1 MSVLMARKVS
11 QGRESYTGAM
21 EPTATDAVSIP
32 RILVGTDFSPTAA
45 VAVDWAVELARQQGA
60 HVELVHAVTVPPSV
74 PEYVS
79 PSAIAPGPVFDE
91 EVRRA
96 ALGRLE
102 KEASSLRE
110 RGIEVDVCLTLGTPS
125 MVICD
130 RAAETAALAIVVGTR
145 GLTGLRHLLLGS
157 TTERVVQKAPCPVLA
172 VHPEDRLHA
181 PRTIL
186 VPTDFSEDAERAI
199 HTAQRLLA
207 PLASDARLI
216 LLHAFNLPIEY
227 TAYGPIP
234 TSVHYLQDTGLEAER
249 RLQEMT
255 DRLAAEGLTVDWVA
269 REGDPSVV
277 IVEEAE
283 RRQADLIAMGTH
295 GRSGLR
301 HLLLGSTAERVVQH
315 AGCPVM
321 TVRRPT

>member
-1 MSVLMARKVS
+1 
-11 QGRESYTGAM
+11 M
-21 EPTATDAVSIP
+21 EPATSEAP
-32 RILVGTDFSPTAA
+32 QARRILVGTDFSPTAA

-60 HVELVHAVTVPPSV
+60 RVELVHAVALPPSV

-79 PSAIAPGPVFDE
+79 PSAIVPAPVFDE

-96 ALGRLE
+96 ARARLE
-102 KEASSLRE
+102 KEAAALRG
-110 RGIEVDVCLTLGTPS
+110 RSGDGGIEADVWLALGTPS
-125 MVICD
+125 TVICD
-130 RAAETAALAIVVGTR
+130 RAAETGALAIVVGTR

-157 TTERVVQKAPCPVLA
+157 TAERVVQKAPCPVLS
-172 VHPEDRLHA
+172 VHPEDR
-181 PRTIL
+181 PRALRTVLI
-186 VPTDFSEDAERAI
+186 PTDFSEDAERAI
-199 HTAQRLLA
+199 HTARKLLA
-207 PLASDARLI
+207 PLSPPPEDTRLV

-234 TSVHYLQDTGLEAER
+234 TSVHYLQDTGLDAER
-249 RLQEMT
+249 RLQEMA
-255 DRLAAEGLTVDWVA
+255 DRLIAEGLSADWVA

-315 AGCPVM
+315 AACPVM
-321 TVRRPT
+321 TVRRPHP